1 MRSLTTSLC
10 ALLFPLF
17 LNAQADTASI
27 NVVYAGSELRIAF
40 NRMKELPVHQARIVD
55 HEGEEASYTGAWL
68 SDVLKLNELV
78 RSIEKR
84 AQVNSYVYVTA
95 ADGYTALI
103 ALPECDS
110 SFRERPAL
118 LAWLKNAQPLNA
130 HDGPFQI
137 IVPDDRKHARDVRQV
152 IRLEVITP

>member
-1 MRSLTTSLC
+1 MRSRTTLLC
-10 ALLFPLF
+10 ALLLPFF
-17 LNAQADTASI
+17 LKAQADTASI
-27 NVVYAGSELRIAF
+27 MVLNADQAMPVSFA
-40 NRMKELPVHQARIVD
+40 RMKALPVHQARIID
-55 HEGEEASYTGAWL
+55 HEGEEATYTGAWL
-68 SDVLKLNELV
+68 SDVLKLNERI

-84 AQVNSYVYVTA
+84 AQVNSYVRATA

-110 SFRERPAL
+110 AFRERPAL
-118 LAWLKNAQPLNA
+118 LAWMKNTQPLNA